1 MSETMCESFFL
12 HKMVHIKGC
21 VTPCANII
29 CQYQFQSW
37 LQIYRSSIKGCLDEA
52 DLDFMIGIGIVTG
65 TVS

>member
-1 MSETMCESFFL
+1 MLETMCKSFT
-12 HKMVHIKGC
+12 VHIKGC